1 MGMFSRGKAVGA
13 APAAPPKEAI
23 KPVTGRKRPPLSVPS
38 ALLWECTRNNSS
50 FIRNPL
56 RQCKVP
62 FSAEPCNLL
71 GLHTARFSGI
81 ASTEALDVRGKK
93 TDKKEKIELVQ
104 SHGAPRPSCRYRPG
118 SAIVTTGLR
127 KCT

>member
-1 MGMFSRGKAVGA
+1 MGGGRVAPWLWTSSIFSFL
-13 APAAPPKEAI
+13 PFF
-23 KPVTGRKRPPLSVPS
+23 LPS

-93 TDKKEKIELVQ
+93 NGKKEKIELAQ
-104 SHGAPRPSCRYRPG
+104 SHGATRSC
-118 SAIVTTGLR
+118 
-127 KCT
+127 